1 MTVQNMNPTSS
12 LPHRH
17 PELGLL
23 LFVDLKS
30 RMETGV
36 FIWKSIMDG
45 MLCWWEAPV
54 SVKQLLGRMFVI
66 LVRERRI
73 LHCLSSLHWEGM
85 DSTKLLEKLENSK
98 NNEVQK

>member
-1 MTVQNMNPTSS
+1 
-12 LPHRH
+12 
-17 PELGLL
+17 
-23 LFVDLKS
+23 
-30 RMETGV
+30 
-36 FIWKSIMDG
+36 MDG

-73 LHCLSSLHWEGM
+73 LHYLSSLHWEGM

>member
-73 LHCLSSLHWEGM
+73 LHCLSSLHWEGLYK
-85 DSTKLLEKLENSK
+85 TAGKVRK
-98 NNEVQK
+98 Q